1 MDWLQPLRARLR
13 GLTGRLNSVRL
24 KEPSHRCSKL
34 HDVRLQSKMPC
45 VKHLHLGIGNVFSER
60 FRPCG
65 NEERIVFAPNCQQR
79 RLHLAYRDECAP
91 MGKISCTR
99 LFGEER
105 ANVSFEDQWF
115 AISSM
120 ADRDPFLRSTRTVRG
135 ISLKSH
141 GSTSCRRQARYGSH
155 RPSLGWLLT
164 LQKGAHQPH
173 LRRSD

>member
-1 MDWLQPLRARLR
+1 LR
-13 GLTGRLNSVRL
+13 GLTGTLNSVRL
-24 KEPSHRCSKL
+24 KELCHRCSNL
-34 HDVRLQSKMPC
+34 HDVRLQRKVPR

-79 RLHLAYRDECAP
+79 RLRLAYRDECAP

-105 ANVSFEDQWF
+105 ANVASRTNGSPSPARLI
-115 AISSM
+115 AIRSSGRQERQRHFSQM
-120 ADRDPFLRSTRTVRG
+120 AWINKLPATSTIWKPPSKPRMARDS
-135 ISLKSH
+135 S
-141 GSTSCRRQARYGSH
+141 
-155 RPSLGWLLT
+155 
-164 LQKGAHQPH
+164 KGAHQPH